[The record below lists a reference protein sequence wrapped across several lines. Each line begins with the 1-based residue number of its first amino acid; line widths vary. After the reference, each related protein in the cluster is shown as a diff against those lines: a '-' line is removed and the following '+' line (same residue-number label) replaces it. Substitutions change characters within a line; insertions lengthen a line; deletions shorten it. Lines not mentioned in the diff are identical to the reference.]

1 MLPRWLNGWV
11 SSSPDYV
18 RVEFPA
24 QTVNMAIARTVA
36 AAVAARADLT
46 VDQIEDVRLAMD
58 EALSH
63 VISVAAEGS
72 SVECELCATGGVVS
86 ATIQCAVPSND
97 VPEPNPF
104 SWTVLTALVSDVH
117 LTVEDTCITMTWSL
131 ARDSSIQD

>member
-1 MLPRWLNGWV
+1 M
-11 SSSPDYV
+11 SSSPDCV

-72 SVECELCATGGVVS
+72 TVACELCADGGVVS
-86 ATIQCAVPSND
+86 ATIACAVPAAD
-97 VPEPNPF
+97 VPDPDPF
-104 SWTVLTALVSDVH
+104 SWMVLTALVSDVRVSINDG
-117 LTVEDTCITMTWSL
+117 TIAMTWSL
-131 ARDSSIQD
+131 ARESSVQA